1 MRPML
6 EAQPPRRWSTEEV
19 DQRRA
24 LSYWVDTVCDR
35 FLALEI
41 DTPVRDHFRA
51 RLEQVELGPA
61 TVNSI
66 HAETQ
71 RVRRTRANLARSHHP
86 VFLLMQLREGHVRLR
101 QLGRETILHAG
112 ESVFIDGTEP
122 YQLECP
128 QATSSLALRMPEPWL
143 KHWLPHPERFA
154 AHLLTGS
161 GWSAAL
167 NAALS
172 TVHVDSCDSF
182 ALSPEAV
189 AEQIAALLAL
199 SIGGD
204 VDARSERTLF
214 DTLMSTLR
222 TRLHEEDLSPQSVAD
237 QHGISKRSLYYAFA
251 AAHTTFIE
259 QLVRLRLER
268 AQEILGDTRFSDLPV
283 SEVAAR
289 CGFADPSHF
298 ARRFKQKFAQAP
310 LHFRS
315 AAIRSKH

>member
-1 MRPML
+1 
-6 EAQPPRRWSTEEV
+6 V
-19 DQRRA
+19 DQQHA

-41 DTPVRDHFRA
+41 DSPVRTHFRA

-66 HAETQ
+66 QAETQ
-71 RVRRTRANLARSHHP
+71 RVRRTRANLARSHQP
-86 VFLLMQLREGHVRLR
+86 VFLLMQLREGQVRLQ
-101 QLGRETILHAG
+101 QLGRETILRAG
-112 ESVFIDGTEP
+112 ESVLIDGTEP

-128 QATSSLALRMPEPWL
+128 RATSSLALRLPEPWL
-143 KHWLPHPERFA
+143 THWLPHPERFA
-154 AHLLTGS
+154 ARPLAGG

-172 TVHVDSCDSF
+172 TVQIDSCDTF
-182 ALSPEAV
+182 ALPQEVV

-199 SIGGD
+199 AIGAD
-204 VDARSERTLF
+204 TNMRSERTLF
-214 DTLMSTLR
+214 DRLMSTLR
-222 TRLHEEDLSPQSVAD
+222 SRLHEADLSPQSVAD

-251 AAHTTFIE
+251 SADTTFVG
-259 QLVRLRLER
+259 QLIRLRMER
-268 AQEILGDTRFSDLPV
+268 AREILSDTRFADLPV

-298 ARRFKQKFAQAP
+298 ARRFKQTFARPP
-310 LHFRS
+310 LHFRQH
-315 AAIRSKH
+315 AAGQ